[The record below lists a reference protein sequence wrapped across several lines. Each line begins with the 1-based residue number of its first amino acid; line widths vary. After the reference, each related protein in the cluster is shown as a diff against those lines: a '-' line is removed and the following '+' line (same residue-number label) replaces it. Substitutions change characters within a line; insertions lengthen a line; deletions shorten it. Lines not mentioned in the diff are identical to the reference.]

1 MSKYGMFY
9 VGIIIDYILPLY
21 FSSENAKGWATEL
34 TKILNRD
41 EKFVLVTYLQLVGV
55 CLYVFVKPELAPY
68 IKGVLISEGIL
79 ISVRSSIRVK
89 PNDYPIFKVQLF

>member
-1 MSKYGMFY
+1 MPRKLYEEIRFVLCWY
-9 VGIIIDYILPLY
+9 DYINYVLSLY

-79 ISVRSSIRVK
+79 TLRSLIQREALIK
-89 PNDYPIFKVQLF
+89 R